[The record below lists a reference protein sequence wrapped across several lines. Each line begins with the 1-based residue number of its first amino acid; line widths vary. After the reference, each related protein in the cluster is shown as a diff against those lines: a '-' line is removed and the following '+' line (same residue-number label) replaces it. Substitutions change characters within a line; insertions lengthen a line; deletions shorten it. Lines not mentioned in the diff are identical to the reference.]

1 MVKKVKKRAVV
12 ILSPEENRRVVQ
24 FVELL
29 VTIARRID
37 AKRGVAKR
45 AKANRATNEK
55 TNTRNTE
62 IQYLNTNKR
71 KSLGRKGS
79 RLQKQKIDRARKFYE
94 PCLFFQTIYPK
105 TKNSTNLRSFN
116 ILISRDFHDR
126 HHCFNFEQ
134 QHVSHYG
141 A

>member
-1 MVKKVKKRAVV
+1 MVKKVQKRAVV

-37 AKRGVAKR
+37 AKRCVAK
-45 AKANRATNEK
+45 AKKASIKK

-71 KSLGRKGS
+71 NSLVRKGS

-105 TKNSTNLRSFN
+105 TKNSTSLRGLN
-116 ILISRDFHDR
+116 ILIPRDFNDR
-126 HHCFNFEQ
+126 HHCFNFGQ
-134 QHVSHYG
+134 QHVSHYR